1 MPLTLSQLDEDTVN
15 ISSPSLRNA
24 LALST
29 ADRRWIDLLTQI
41 INETWDDAH
50 PERPRT
56 LGYMGSEEF
65 IRLQFEEYLLA
76 LLSCMKYH
84 EELNSFNA
92 GGSGHRS
99 KGELQALNIEGD
111 PALEFNSEFL
121 AQWQH
126 TSNYALF
133 KRLTSDALL
142 FSIVEPR
149 HPCAGGLNMEDIQ
162 RRLGQQ
168 VADLHLDDR
177 VREGR
182 ETLNRHLST
191 GQKKV
196 SAAFNSFWTDIETMR
211 EAQRKRNEE
220 KFSQSQR
227 SSMDTGSPPFPS
239 SDSASVTS
247 NPSASTST
255 SLFGARRAPSFDITQ
270 TQASAPAPAGTV
282 SQRAGAYL
290 SSWGSWASEKR
301 KEWQEKKNSPT
312 SSPNASTPSTPT
324 LGSITETK
332 ESDRGRR
339 VSAQLQQRHSEDL
352 PPAATGG
359 TTLPRSLSRR
369 KRWSNIIL
377 RRESGEF
384 ISPHGSSNDSSEND
398 VPFPRSPLSREAPIL
413 GSDDAEANK
422 PGEPATAP
430 SRPGTAAADDKHEEE
445 KPQPAD
451 RADSRPRSAEN
462 DNPSSPAAA
471 AATSPGELLSGPQKQ

>member
-1 MPLTLSQLDEDTVN
+1 
-15 ISSPSLRNA
+15 
-24 LALST
+24 
-29 ADRRWIDLLTQI
+29 
-41 INETWDDAH
+41 
-50 PERPRT
+50 
-56 LGYMGSEEF
+56 
-65 IRLQFEEYLLA
+65 
-76 LLSCMKYH
+76 MKYH
-84 EELNSFNA
+84 EELSSFNS
-92 GGSGHRS
+92 GDSGHRS

-121 AQWQH
+121 ALWQN

-149 HPCAGGLNMEDIQ
+149 HPCAGGLNIEDLQ

-182 ETLNRHLST
+182 EALNRHLST

-220 KFSQSQR
+220 KATQSQSQSQSQR
-227 SSMDTGSPPFPS
+227 SSIDKGSVNSPTLPA

-247 NPSASTST
+247 NTTSG
-255 SLFGARRAPSFDITQ
+255 SWFGARRTPSLDIGQ
-270 TQASAPAPAGTV
+270 SQAPAGTV
-282 SQRAGAYL
+282 GQRAGAYI

-312 SSPNASTPSTPT
+312 STSPNISSPPTPT
-324 LGSITETK
+324 LGPITETK

-339 VSAQLQQRHSEDL
+339 HSMQRHSDDASSS
-352 PPAATGG
+352 PDIT
-359 TTLPRSLSRR
+359 RSQSRR

-384 ISPHGSSNDSSEND
+384 SLSPSNRSTKQDGSTESSEND
-398 VPFPRSPLSREAPIL
+398 TPFPRSPLSREAPIFGPEDSEDHQPNEPESKNL
-413 GSDDAEANK
+413 SFSATDSGSPDATMQEMKSSAVSNDQ
-422 PGEPATAP
+422 
-430 SRPGTAAADDKHEEE
+430 SS
-445 KPQPAD
+445 
-451 RADSRPRSAEN
+451 DSRAEN
-462 DNPSSPAAA
+462 ISPSVQAESSKEESSPSAKDN
-471 AATSPGELLSGPQKQ
+471 Q